1 MFGGALIKAT
11 LETAINEPKVLKL
24 AFNINK
30 LSLDTFEFAKSQDME
45 VLLEAKGYK
54 FRFKKKHNDYS
65 HVFAAVVSDD
75 PNDTIVIDNNV
86 IANIAGYSID
96 PTVSKQVFNKIG
108 FAIKNDNYTG
118 VGNRIRVK
126 FLEKQEDATYNAQKL
141 YETAIKWI
149 DDPYS
154 TNQVINNNILEI
166 TLHSELAHLDYTL
179 PANYYYGQEINN
191 VDINTFLSNLLPNAN
206 FTVYYPNYTLTKFV
220 IPPTNNLDIIKEATF
235 NVSIS
240 CGIYNESNKSSN
252 ITLSNVN
259 FVAPTKIVRQ
269 LNEYPVNF
277 NKNLIY
283 NISEKFPTITGE
295 MQIAE
300 FINEGEKVLLTG
312 NLNKHYYNSYLVFR
326 GLGEIDLLTLQ
337 NSNSNNITLSS
348 QDNIN
353 GKTTASSI
361 INKIASRK

>member
-1 MFGGALIKAT
+1 MKAT

-24 AFNINK
+24 VFNINNM
-30 LSLDTFEFAKSQDME
+30 SLDTFEFIKSQDME
-45 VLLEAKGYK
+45 VLLEADGGYK
-54 FRFKKKHNDYS
+54 FRFRKKHNSYS
-65 HVFAAVVSDD
+65 HVFAAVVSDN
-75 PNDTIVIDNNV
+75 PLETIVIDNSV
-86 IANIAGYSID
+86 IANIPGYTIDQSI
-96 PTVSKQVFNKIG
+96 SKQVFNKIG
-108 FAIKNDNYTG
+108 FAIKNNNY
-118 VGNRIRVK
+118 VGIGNKIRVK

-154 TNQVINNNILEI
+154 TNQTLSNNMLEVI
-166 TLHSELAHLDYTL
+166 LHSELAHLDYTL

-191 VDINTFLSNLLPNAN
+191 VDINTFLNNLLPNSN

-235 NVSIS
+235 NVSIC
-240 CGIYNESNKSSN
+240 CGNYNEANGDSN
-252 ITLSNVN
+252 IVLSNVN
-259 FVAPTKIVRQ
+259 FVEPTKIVRQ
-269 LNEYPVNF
+269 LNEYPVDF

-295 MQIAE
+295 MRVAE
-300 FINEGEKVLLTG
+300 YINEGEKILLQG
-312 NLNKHYYNSYLVFR
+312 NLNKSYYNSYLVWR
-326 GLGEIDLLTLQ
+326 GFGEIDLFTLQ
-337 NSNSNNITLSS
+337 NTNDVNIVLSP

-353 GKTTASSI
+353 GKVTASSI